1 MGKSQELYRKAKKI
15 IPGGTQLLSKRPEM
29 FLPDYW
35 PSYYSKAKGCEVW
48 DLDNNH
54 FIDMSYMG
62 VGSCTIG
69 YADDDIDSAVI
80 NAIKHGNMSTLN
92 VPEEV
97 ELAELLCELHPWADM
112 VRYARSGGEACS
124 IAIRIARA
132 YSKRDVVLFSGYHGW
147 SDWYL
152 SSNIEDESNLNEVH
166 LAGLEPNGVPRS
178 LAGTSYPFFHNDT
191 ESFISLIEKLKD
203 KVGAVII
210 EPIRDKDPTDKFL
223 TTIRKYTKKYG
234 VPFIIDEVSAGF
246 RMNPGGSHMNYNVI
260 PDLVVFAKGMSNGYP
275 MAAVL
280 GNKEVMQA
288 SQTSFIS
295 STYWTDKI
303 GPVAALATIRKGL
316 KENIY
321 DHMINSGKRVKEA
334 WMALAKNHKID
345 IQVGGMNPIVYF
357 TFENES
363 HLILK
368 TIYTQLMLERGIL
381 ATNTYYASFAHKD
394 EHINKYISAV
404 DDVFSIIYKAKQS
417 GNPEKF
423 LKGSICHSGFQRL
436 T

>member
-1 MGKSQELYRKAKKI
+1 
-15 IPGGTQLLSKRPEM
+15 
-29 FLPDYW
+29 
-35 PSYYSKAKGCEVW
+35 
-48 DLDNNH
+48 
-54 FIDMSYMG
+54 
-62 VGSCTIG
+62 
-69 YADDDIDSAVI
+69 
-80 NAIKHGNMSTLN
+80 
-92 VPEEV
+92 
-97 ELAELLCELHPWADM
+97 
-112 VRYARSGGEACS
+112 
-124 IAIRIARA
+124 
-132 YSKRDVVLFSGYHGW
+132 
-147 SDWYL
+147 
-152 SSNIEDESNLNEVH
+152 
-166 LAGLEPNGVPRS
+166 
-178 LAGTSYPFFHNDT
+178 
-191 ESFISLIEKLKD
+191 
-203 KVGAVII
+203 
-210 EPIRDKDPTDKFL
+210 
-223 TTIRKYTKKYG
+223 
-234 VPFIIDEVSAGF
+234 
-246 RMNPGGSHMNYNVI
+246 MNYNVI

-295 STYWTDKI
+295 STYWTDKT

-334 WMALAKNHKID
+334 WRALAKNHKID

-394 EHINKYISAV
+394 EHINKYLSAV
-404 DDVFSIIYKAKQS
+404 DDVFSIIYKAIQS
-417 GNPEKF
+417 GNPKKL
-423 LKGSICHSGFQRL
+423 LKGSICHSVFERL